1 MPPPAVLDV
10 VTLDSSAL
18 IHTPEEIYARLP
30 QAHEFRQL
38 HGILHLDLE
47 GGTIAAFRN
56 VTADEW
62 WCRGHLPGKPIF
74 PGILMMETAAQVAAF
89 LRAMLAPDETQFMG
103 FGGVDGAKFRMAVV
117 PPAQIIMTGKVVE
130 QRSRRFVVDT
140 QAYVGGTLA
149 FEGRITGMPVRA

>member
-10 VTLDSSAL
+10 VNLDPTNL
-18 IHTPEEIYARLP
+18 LYTHEEIYARLP
-30 QAHEFRQL
+30 QDHEFRQL

-47 GGTIAAFRN
+47 AGTIAAFRD
-56 VTADEW
+56 VRADEW
-62 WCRGHLPGKPIF
+62 WCRGHLPGRPIF
-74 PGILMMETAAQVAAF
+74 PGILMLETAAQVSAF
-89 LRAMLAPDETQFMG
+89 IRAIMAPDDTQFMG
-103 FGGVDGAKFRMAVV
+103 FGGVDAAKFRMAVT